1 MSILASYRGPRG
13 PWGVPTLVFT
23 YMPTDQ
29 SLHLL
34 TTLTTDTWLYH
45 SLTKILDK
53 CLVNRY
59 CYVKFG
65 EGHIIVYICIV
76 VTYSSINIH
85 NSCIYVTLYPV
96 SVEK

>member
-1 MSILASYRGPRG
+1 MQSSCQVQGPRG
-13 PWGVPTLVFT
+13 PWGVPTLVYT

-65 EGHIIVYICIV
+65 EGHSIVY
-76 VTYSSINIH
+76 IH